1 MSKPVIVHV
10 HHGLQAIR
18 RLVVAY
24 GPKMKSAR
32 ATPVNCASCRQS
44 RGPALE
50 LYIAMAPLP
59 RRQLT
64 LAPTVSRW
72 TAHCV
77 RECSSGL
84 HTFPRLPGEHAHLF
98 SAVARGTCTL
108 FRVCPGNTHI
118 FLRYPLSREHT
129 SSRIPPG
136 FLQDSSRIPPGFL
149 VGSAS
154 IFPSV
159 GSASLFPSPRSASL
173 FPSVGSASLFPSV
186 AQFSSTTSAKSAQS
200 CRDRHQRELLFFVL
214 FAENVS

>member
-1 MSKPVIVHV
+1 MIKPVIVHV

-18 RLVVAY
+18 RLVAAY

-32 ATPVNCASCRQS
+32 ATPVNCASCGQS
-44 RGPALE
+44 RGLALE

-84 HTFPRLPGEHAHLF
+84 HTFPRLPGEHAHF
-98 SAVARGTCTL
+98 SAAARGTCTL

-136 FLQDSSRIPPGFL
+136 FLQDSSLGLLLFFL
-149 VGSAS
+149 SLGLLLFFLPLGLLLF
-154 IFPSV
+154 FPSV
-159 GSASLFPSPRSASL
+159 GSAFLCLCKR
-173 FPSVGSASLFPSV
+173 
-186 AQFSSTTSAKSAQS
+186 
-200 CRDRHQRELLFFVL
+200 
-214 FAENVS
+214 